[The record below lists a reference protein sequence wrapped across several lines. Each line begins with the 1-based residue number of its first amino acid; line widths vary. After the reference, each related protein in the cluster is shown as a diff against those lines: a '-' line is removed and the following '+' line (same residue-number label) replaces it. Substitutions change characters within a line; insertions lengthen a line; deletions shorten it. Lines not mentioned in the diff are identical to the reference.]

1 MKKILLLLVLILPI
15 SVYSQGH
22 YIIPDIGAPD
32 MAVYVE
38 MIAPHDQKGYFGKDG
53 FYLPGIDTEVQ
64 INVTKNSQ
72 YVTFGPMIVSWEGR
86 LVSTHIFIDKSAN
99 PTQVTPDPAFQV
111 EFEVTGTT
119 VPSARSFTY
128 NIVKPQS
135 LGNNGDISA
144 INETVLGQ
152 GNLGIRSERG
162 AMIVD
167 SLTLKPNT
175 TYTVTT
181 NDPDGDINNGN
192 QGYFPAIIL
201 SKGPIKGN
209 GSTIDVSAKSKNAGP
224 GGGGGGGNFTDT
236 PAGTGGSDGGSG
248 FTSGGK
254 GGTNRYASS
263 SGAYK
268 NFGNGTGSS
277 GGSFN
282 EIPSFD
288 PVPFGGWEAA
298 YGGTGHPFGE
308 IGKQTLD
315 GKTADGQGGLGGGSG
330 YRNNTKGGAGG
341 YATSG
346 GGDAVTGGTTGGKVH
361 GNKMIVPLAGG
372 SGGAGGNPEASFF
385 SPIVSSGDGGG
396 GGGALNL
403 FSPIIENLSIVSNG
417 DDGRDGNDNSDGGP
431 GSGGAASI
439 MAKAGLTNF
448 SLSAKGGS
456 RSGRNG
462 GAGRIRFD
470 GFNSSNDPNY
480 SPNNASTYRGI
491 STDTSNYVKPR
502 HRITG
507 THNSGDSLYI
517 YIKTKTTDWS
527 LYDSFSSGTVGWATN
542 FSFGVNHEDEYY
554 IVAIQKANLTV
565 SDFTYEPGY
574 VLSQAA
580 TNIFRFDAPKINCP
594 KDTSYDVINCKD
606 IVYEDSIQIQS
617 IGGDFLPI
625 NVQDLWVFG
634 DRGFKILNTGKY
646 DISPQ
651 SPDSLFYIKFSYT
664 KKPGQSGTI
673 TDTLLLVNQK
683 LDTDT
688 CRIAV
693 NINLMD
699 PKITFLDI
707 NSKNEIDT
715 LNLGEICVGD
725 LVNKKFILRNDSKFQ
740 LNDLDLVLKSNEG
753 SQVSDF
759 KTIPNKINSLSIN
772 EENQIDVEFLDT
784 DNNNFV
790 NGVSVQLLIYSKE
803 CSDPIDSIVIIV
815 KVLNSEL
822 KLSEFDNSL
831 DFGSVPVGQKKDMT
845 VNLTNIGDRPALIQI
860 PNPVN
865 SPFSLINPLNS
876 DFPILLQPV
885 KIDPKAQIEF
895 TYRFEPKSSGDF
907 IDSTLFISMAEVNS
921 NSCDAEIKMFL
932 TGKSTIAEISFK
944 DTLDFGILY
953 ECQIDSADAFIKNE
967 SNFFITIDTAGAKL
981 VGGDIDH
988 FQIANKPRTISQ
1000 GGQNQFRIK
1009 YIPPIIPTTSG
1020 LKQSKI
1026 EFELEPTTG
1035 EIFEIF
1041 VKADVDTFKV
1051 DYSPGKPFDLGK
1063 IPVGFAVPAQKL
1075 TITNNGKLPRKLI
1088 NFNQIVGSKLTL
1100 TPLTTLPIT
1109 IPAGGSVVIDV
1120 NINLTASDVGSF
1132 SENVIAEFEECNT
1145 ELPIKVVAEGVEGK
1159 LEILGNFNLGKIP
1172 PCFNLSED
1180 VEFRNVGQADIR
1192 LDSVI
1197 IYDENGIENSRLNIA
1212 PIALNEY
1219 DGTNSFQTKYNL
1231 YGDKLILGKYKAKL
1245 IAYVFE
1251 NGVTR
1256 EYPVEIN
1263 YEVSSGLII
1272 TRNPVDFGEVT
1283 LNNKVTQSVL
1293 VSKDPSAPFANLND
1307 VNVNIDRAN
1316 LVIPYNEYQF
1326 ISPNSLLLAVGDN
1339 IPKSFDIEFTPT
1351 QSQNYDDTLQLYITI
1366 PGCDYNVPLLIFG
1379 SGAEGDTLLIY
1390 VKKMDEVAPDIDNFH
1405 IPIYAILKSKD
1416 NTKDKTMSVKISNL
1430 DIDFNK
1436 TVFFPKTITNGTYIT
1451 RKTDPALSLIQ
1462 IDMQTPV
1469 VVSNKKET
1477 ILTELVGP
1485 TMLGNSKENLI
1496 HLGSTPALS
1505 DSAGLSKI
1513 ISQSGYLNL
1522 TICEEGGQRLLEHT
1536 DGFDY
1541 TLFNTNGHL
1550 QINANL
1556 VEPGEHKVKLM
1567 NIAGSTDLIADINR
1581 TKNDKNEY
1589 TIDYD
1594 TNQLS
1599 SGVYFVI
1606 FETPTRFK
1614 TKKLVI
1620 IK

>member
-1 MKKILLLLVLILPI
+1 
-15 SVYSQGH
+15 
-22 YIIPDIGAPD
+22 

-53 FYLPGIDTEVQ
+53 FYIPGIDTEVQ

-72 YVTFGPMIVSWEGR
+72 FVTFGPMIVSWDGR

-119 VPSARSFTY
+119 VPSPRSFTY
-128 NIVKPQS
+128 NIVNPQS

-181 NDPDGDINNGN
+181 NDPDGNINNGN

-288 PVPFGGWEAA
+288 PVPFGGWEAS

-330 YRNNTKGGAGG
+330 FRNNTKGGAGG

-403 FSPIIENLSIVSNG
+403 FSPIIENLSIISNG

-580 TNIFRFDAPKINCP
+580 TNIFRFDAPKIYCP
-594 KDTSYDVINCKD
+594 KDTTYDVINCKD

-693 NINLMD
+693 NINLND
-699 PKITFLDI
+699 PKVTFLDENNI
-707 NSKNEIDT
+707 NEIDT
-715 LNLGEICVGD
+715 LFLGDICIGEIGTSS
-725 LVNKKFILRNDSKFQ
+725 FYLRNDSKF
-740 LNDLDLVLKSNEG
+740 DLTNIDMQFKSNG
-753 SQVSDF
+753 SIKAADF
-759 KTIPNKINSLSIN
+759 SVLPIMTVRLPVTISEKYDIYFN
-772 EENQIDVEFLDT
+772 DT
-784 DNNNFV
+784 DKKAFK
-790 NGVSVQLLIYSKE
+790 NGASVTLYIFTDQ
-803 CSDPIDSIVIIV
+803 CSDPIDSLVISV
-815 KVLNSEL
+815 KVLTSEL
-822 KLSEFDNSL
+822 ALSEADKSL
-831 DFGSVPVGQKKDMT
+831 DFGSVPVGQSKNM
-845 VNLTNIGDRPALIQI
+845 VVSLTNIGDRPALIQV

-865 SPFSLINPLNS
+865 SPFALVSPLNT
-876 DFPILLQPV
+876 DFPILLDPISINPIA
-885 KIDPKAQIEF
+885 KIDF
-895 TYRFEPKSSGDF
+895 TYSFTPLTSDDF
-907 IDSTLFISMAEVNS
+907 IDSTLFVSLAEVNA
-921 NSCDAEIKMFL
+921 NSCESEIKMYL
-932 TGKSTIAEISFK
+932 TGKSTIAKISFK

-967 SNFFITIDTAGAKL
+967 SNFLVTIDTAGAKL

-1063 IPVGFAVPAQKL
+1063 IPVGFAVPSQKL

-1088 NFNQIVGSKLTL
+1088 NFNQIAGSKLIL
-1100 TPLTTLPIT
+1100 TPPTALPIT
-1109 IPAGGSVVIDV
+1109 IPASGSVVIDV
-1120 NINLTASDVGSF
+1120 DINLTASDVGSF

-1145 ELPIKVVAEGVEGK
+1145 ELPINIVAEGVEGK
-1159 LEILGNFNLGKIP
+1159 LEIQGNFNLGKLP
-1172 PCFNLSED
+1172 PCFNVSED

-1197 IYDENGIENSRLNIA
+1197 IYDENGIENSRLNFA
-1212 PIALNEY
+1212 PIELNEY
-1219 DGTNSFQTKYNL
+1219 DGTNGFKTKYNL

-1245 IAYVFE
+1245 IAYVLE
-1251 NGVTR
+1251 NGTTQ

-1283 LNNKVTQSVL
+1283 INKKVTQTVMIT
-1293 VSKDPSAPFANLND
+1293 KDLTAPFANLND
-1307 VNVNIDRAN
+1307 ISVNIDRAN

-1326 ISPNSLLLAVGDN
+1326 ISPNNILLAVGDN
-1339 IPKSFDIEFTPT
+1339 FPKDFDIDFTPT
-1351 QSQNYDDTLQLYITI
+1351 LTQNYDDTLQLYITI
-1366 PGCDYNVPLLIFG
+1366 PGCDYNVPILING

-1390 VKKMDEVAPDIDNFH
+1390 TKKMDDIAPDIDNFH

-1416 NTKDKTMSVKISNL
+1416 KAIDKSIPVKINQL

-1436 TVFFPKTITNGTYIT
+1436 TVFFPKNITNGSFIY
-1451 RKTDPALSLIQ
+1451 RKTDPALSLLQ

-1469 VVSNKKET
+1469 NVSNKEET
-1477 ILTELVGP
+1477 ILTELIGP

-1496 HLGSTPALS
+1496 HLGATPAIS
-1505 DSAGLSKI
+1505 DSTGISKI
-1513 ISQSGYLNL
+1513 IAQSGFLNL
-1522 TICEEGGQRLLEHT
+1522 TICEQGGQRLLEHT

-1541 TLFNTNGHL
+1541 TLFNANGLL
-1550 QINANL
+1550 QIKANL
-1556 VEPGEHKVKLM
+1556 VEPGVHKVKLM
-1567 NIAGSTDLIADINR
+1567 NIAGSTEVITEINR
-1581 TKNDKNEY
+1581 TKNDQNEY
-1589 TIDYD
+1589 NIEFD
-1594 TNQLS
+1594 TNHLS
-1599 SGVYFVI
+1599 SGIYYVL
-1606 FETPTRFK
+1606 FETPSRFR
-1614 TKKLVI
+1614 TKKLII